1 MQEITDIVRKTKILK
16 ELIDEHG
23 EYDGIDETNVSI
35 LESEEGIV
43 LSVTLKMVWFPK
55 DEENNNKGKK

>member
-1 MQEITDIVRKTKILK
+1 MALK
-16 ELIDEHG
+16 QR
-23 EYDGIDETNVSI
+23 YYKSI
-35 LESEEGIV
+35 LESEEGII